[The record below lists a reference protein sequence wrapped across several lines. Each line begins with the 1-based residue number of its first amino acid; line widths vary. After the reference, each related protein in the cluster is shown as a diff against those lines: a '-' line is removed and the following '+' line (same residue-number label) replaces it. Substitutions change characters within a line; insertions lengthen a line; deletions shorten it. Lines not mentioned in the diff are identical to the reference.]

1 MNFEEFNLNK
11 EILSQL
17 VKMGFE
23 TPTPI
28 QEQAIPLVLQG
39 KDVMGL
45 AQTGTGKTAA
55 FALPIL
61 HNIALTNVKGRVR
74 ALIIAPTR
82 ELAEQINDA
91 IIEFGK
97 RLGVSSAVI
106 YGGVGYAKQEAQL
119 KKGVDIIVACPGR
132 LLDHLEARK
141 IDLSQL
147 DTLVLDEA
155 DHMFDMGF
163 LPTIRKILKYAS
175 HRKQTLL
182 FSATM
187 PSDIQALASE
197 TLKNP
202 FKISLK
208 VQEKLTTIKHMLYPV
223 PQHLKTGLLFEL
235 LKNTDTKS
243 ILIFTRTKHRA
254 KDLDRKLQAKGY
266 KATSLQGNLSQN
278 RRQEAIEG
286 FRKGTYQ
293 IMVATDIAARGIDV
307 SLVSH
312 VINYDMP
319 GTPETY
325 THRIGR
331 TGRAE
336 RNGDAFTFVSD
347 EDMAMVKQI
356 ERKLGE
362 TIERMKLETFNYK
375 EVKHVTATPIV
386 HRNQH
391 NKQGYRGHR
400 KSDNG
405 K

>member
-1 MNFEEFNLNK
+1 MNFEEFNLNPL
-11 EILSQL
+11 ILSEL
-17 VKMGFE
+17 IKKGYE
-23 TPTPI
+23 ASTPI
-28 QEQAIPLVLQG
+28 QEQAIPVVLQG
-39 KDVMGL
+39 RDVMGL

-61 HNIALTNVKGRVR
+61 HNIAQSNIKGKVR

-82 ELAEQINDA
+82 ELVEQINDA
-91 IIEFGK
+91 IIEYGK
-97 RLGVSSAVI
+97 RLGISSMVI

-132 LLDHLEARK
+132 LLDHLESHK
-141 IDLSQL
+141 IDLYHL

-163 LPTIRKILKYAS
+163 LPTIRKVLKFAS

-187 PSDIQALASE
+187 PSDIQALANE

-202 FKISLK
+202 TKISIK
-208 VQEKLTTIKHMLYPV
+208 VHEKLNTIKHAIYPV

-235 LKNTDTKS
+235 LKQTDTKS

-254 KDLDRKLQAKGY
+254 KDLDKKLQSKGY
-266 KATSLQGNLSQN
+266 KCTSLQGNLSQN
-278 RRQEAIEG
+278 RRQEALEG

-319 GTPETY
+319 GTPEAY

-336 RNGDAFTFVSD
+336 RTGDAFTFVSD
-347 EDMAMVKQI
+347 EDMSMVKQI

-362 TIERMKLETFNYK
+362 TIERKRLETFNYK
-375 EVKHVTATPIV
+375 EIKHVTDVPIV
-386 HRNQH
+386 HRGQH
-391 NKQGYRGHR
+391 NRQGYRGR
-400 KSDNG
+400 RD
-405 K
+405 